1 MGPLEKEFDNAV
13 RNQITTILQT
23 TNYRPTY
30 YMEMVHRH
38 GAYQA
43 AVDLVRASQPPAGF
57 TRLYEMARLDLTVE
71 ALVIEPRFVD
81 LFSQEDRDSALARL
95 RKYGYKVQLGSS

>member
-1 MGPLEKEFDNAV
+1 MGPLEKGFDNAV
-13 RNQITTILQT
+13 R
-23 TNYRPTY
+23 
-30 YMEMVHRH
+30 MVHRH

-43 AVDLVRASQPPAGF
+43 AVNLVRTSQPPAGF
-57 TRLYEMARLDLTVE
+57 TRLYELGRIDLPVE

-95 RKYGYKVQLGSS
+95 RKYGYKV